1 MHPSF
6 LTTDSKKLIKSEIF
20 DGIRRSYSGRLLSEL
35 LMCFCY
41 FLVCIFCWHWS
52 IEYTM
57 HWHHDWSNQLHGLVL
72 SESQK
77 NGGLE
82 GIKLESLGLVIG
94 ISQLVL
100 SCNNHRLQSPVWREF
115 GRRFIHRIRMVF
127 KRWRDAGYFANFVH
141 SLWRCDRN
149 FPQPLFSWEQLDIRA
164 RARSFFVLPRYL
176 TVALSGP
183 GGPRVI

>member
-1 MHPSF
+1 MFFAIF
-6 LTTDSKKLIKSEIF
+6 LYVYFADI
-20 DGIRRSYSGRLLSEL
+20 DLLNIQ
-35 LMCFCY
+35 
-41 FLVCIFCWHWS
+41 CIDIM
-52 IEYTM
+52 IEVINFM
-57 HWHHDWSNQLHGLVL
+57 DWFYQNRK
-72 SESQK
+72 K

-149 FPQPLFSWEQLDIRA
+149 FPQPLFSWEQLDIRV

>member
-1 MHPSF
+1 MFFAIF
-6 LTTDSKKLIKSEIF
+6 LYVYFADI
-20 DGIRRSYSGRLLSEL
+20 DLLNIQ
-35 LMCFCY
+35 
-41 FLVCIFCWHWS
+41 CIDIM
-52 IEYTM
+52 IEVINFM
-57 HWHHDWSNQLHGLVL
+57 DWFYQNRK
-72 SESQK
+72 K